1 MVKLNGSQMILEA
14 LHEEGVDVV
23 FGYPGGA
30 ALNIFDEIYSD
41 ILKILNVEQ
50 YEK

>member
-1 MVKLNGSQMILEA
+1 MKADYKEISLNKSNVNFLKNT
-14 LHEEGVDVV
+14 LD
-23 FGYPGGA
+23 
-30 ALNIFDEIYSD
+30 IFDEIYSD